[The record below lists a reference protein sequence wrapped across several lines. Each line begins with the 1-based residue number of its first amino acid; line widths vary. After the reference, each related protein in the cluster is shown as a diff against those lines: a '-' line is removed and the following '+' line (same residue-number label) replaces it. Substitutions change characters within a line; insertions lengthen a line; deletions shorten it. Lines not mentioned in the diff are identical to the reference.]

1 MLFSEE
7 FDIKIIG
14 DEPWFD
20 PLLTLDTKL
29 YIDPFLIF
37 QNEFGPF
44 VGSHAEL
51 TAFYQSAFEIVAKA
65 GRDKTPKHW
74 EKAISVLRTPE
85 VAELCLG
92 VTAEGTKGAGSAGGK
107 AKALASSIHKAVQ
120 FGIASPK
127 HFETI
132 QLFEKGIAEDTI
144 SDAVGNILR
153 HRFAAYTKSVCD
165 DLGIPTVTRP
175 HVRGRYNAGNERW
188 EMIKCEAPLNP
199 HSKDPTKPSSKEIQV
214 FLCPKEYLR
223 PLPSLN
229 PDAFWGY
236 CFDQNAQELRT
247 ELGDEITRNVNKD
260 VILEKA
266 LQDFDSVEEFVK
278 HLEETGGAPYD
289 LEKDPKGIVK
299 WYYATRQYVE
309 DNPKTFDFK
318 TEKDFVAFV
327 DDMIATF
334 KNYVENQGGWDLI
347 HNDDGKPKS
356 EAACQRLFLGIV
368 RHYCRANNI
377 DISPEV
383 NVGRGPVDF
392 KLSKGFEFR
401 ALIEMKLANNS
412 KFWGGLKKQ
421 LPKYLDAD
429 EVKTGRFLIVAF
441 NENDVKRLNNI
452 YEQIADV
459 AAKTKYKITHEVV
472 DAVWKPASAS
482 KL

>member
-1 MLFSEE
+1 MLFSEH
-7 FDIKIIG
+7 FKVTIVG

-20 PLLTLDTKL
+20 PLLSLDTKL
-29 YIDPFLIF
+29 YVDPFLIF

-51 TAFYQSAFEIVAKA
+51 TAFYQSAFEIVAQA
-65 GRDKTPKHW
+65 GSDKTPHYWK
-74 EKAISVLRTPE
+74 KAIRILRTPE

-92 VTAEGTKGAGSAGGK
+92 VTAEGTRGAGAAAGK
-107 AKALASSIHKAVQ
+107 AKAIASSIHKAVQ
-120 FGIASPK
+120 FGIANPK

-165 DLGIPTVTRP
+165 DLGVPTVSRP
-175 HVRGRYNAGNERW
+175 HVRGRYNAQNQRW
-188 EMIKCEAPLNP
+188 EQIICDATLNP
-199 HSKDPTKPSSKEIQV
+199 FGTNQQV

-229 PDAFWGY
+229 PDSFWGY
-236 CFDQNAQELRT
+236 CFDQDAEELRT
-247 ELGDEITRNVNKD
+247 ELGEDITRNVNKD

-266 LQDFDSVEEFVK
+266 LQDFDSVEDFVK
-278 HLEETGGAPYD
+278 HLEEVGGAPYD
-289 LEKDPKGIVK
+289 LEKDPKGVVK
-299 WYYATRQYVE
+299 WYYATRQFVA

-318 TEKDFVAFV
+318 TEDDFVKFV

-368 RHYCRANNI
+368 RHYCKANNI

-383 NVGRGPVDF
+383 NIGRGPVDF
-392 KLSKGFEFR
+392 KLSHGVEFR

-412 KFWGGLKKQ
+412 KFWRGLKKQ
-421 LPKYLDAD
+421 LPTHLEAE
-429 EVKTGRFLIVAF
+429 EVLTGRFLIIAF
-441 NENDVKRLNNI
+441 NENDVKRLNGI
-452 YEQIADV
+452 YEKISEV
-459 AAKTKYKITHEVV
+459 AAETKYKIKHEVV
-472 DAVWKPASAS
+472 DAVWKPPSAS
-482 KL
+482 NL

>member
-1 MLFSEE
+1 MLFSEYYGIE
-7 FDIKIIG
+7 IVG

-20 PLLTLDTKL
+20 PLLTLDTRL
-29 YIDPFLIF
+29 YVDPFLIF

-44 VGSHAEL
+44 VGAHEEL
-51 TAFYQSAFEIVAKA
+51 TAFYQSAYELVAEA
-65 GRDKTPKHW
+65 GAGKTPHYW
-74 EKAISVLRTPE
+74 NKAIRILRTPE

-92 VTAEGTKGAGSAGGK
+92 VTAEGTRGAGAAAGK
-107 AKALASSIHKAVQ
+107 AKAIASSIYKAVQ
-120 FGIASPK
+120 FGIANPK

-165 DLGIPTVTRP
+165 DLGVPTVSSP
-175 HVRGRYNAGNERW
+175 HVRGRYKVENGRW
-188 EMIKCEAPLNP
+188 EQIICDAPLNP
-199 HSKDPTKPSSKEIQV
+199 FGTNQQV

-223 PLPSLN
+223 PMPSLN
-229 PDAFWGY
+229 PDSFWGY
-236 CFDQNAQELRT
+236 CYNQGAEELRT
-247 ELGDEITRNVNKD
+247 ELGEEVARSVNKD

-266 LQDFDSVEEFVK
+266 LQDFDSVEEFVQ
-278 HLEETGGAPYD
+278 HLEEVGGAPYD
-289 LEKDPKGIVK
+289 LEKDPKGLVK
-299 WYYATRQYVE
+299 WYYATRQFVAE
-309 DNPKTFDFK
+309 NPRKFDFK
-318 TEKDFVAFV
+318 TEEDFMVFV
-327 DDMIATF
+327 DEMIATF

-368 RHYCRANNI
+368 RHYCKANNI

-392 KLSKGFEFR
+392 KLSRGVEFR

-421 LPKYLDAD
+421 LPKYLEAD
-429 EVKTGRFLIVAF
+429 EVKAGRFLIVAF
-441 NENDVKRLNNI
+441 NESDVRRLNKI
-452 YEQIADV
+452 YEQIAEV
-459 AAKTKYKITHEVV
+459 ASETGYGITHEVV
-472 DAVWKPASAS
+472 DAVWKPPSAS